1 MKINGERLWQR
12 LMRMAQVGAIPG
24 NGVNRQALSAEEA
37 ESWRLMI
44 DWAQASDLD
53 VRGDA
58 AGNLFVIL
66 PGLDRQAPPLLLGS
80 HLDSQPAGGR
90 FDGVYGVLA
99 ALEVL
104 TVFRERGAQPA
115 CDVVAVSWMNEE
127 GSRFAPGMM
136 GSSLF
141 AGARELS
148 AVRAVTDAAGCSV
161 GQALDALHAAVP
173 LARYAGTHPPAAYLE
188 AHIEQATQL
197 ERAGAT
203 IGVVSGIQG
212 KVTWQVTLRGDRG
225 HAGTVPMTLRRDVLR
240 SFTGIVQRLYE
251 EVGAADP
258 AVMLTIGRLEM
269 QPNAPLVIPDLLT
282 FRIDLRHPDDRRL
295 TALTLAAER
304 LMNALASPCDIAF
317 ARLSEAAPN
326 AFSPEL
332 QQAIAESASHRG
344 YPALP
349 LLSAAGH
356 DARYLAAICPSA
368 MILFPA
374 ARVSAMRRKSGPRRK
389 RSALAHRCCW
399 TWRVGGQACNW
410 LNESSRCCSWII
422 RSLPNCC
429 SIWL

>member
-12 LMRMAQVGAIPG
+12 LMRMAQVGAITG
-24 NGVNRQALSAEEA
+24 DGVNRQALSAEEA

-44 DWAQASDLD
+44 DWAQASDLE
-53 VRGDA
+53 VRCDK

-66 PGLDRQAPPLLLGS
+66 PGTDRQAAPLLLGS
-80 HLDSQPAGGR
+80 HLDSQPTGGR

-104 TVFRERGAQPA
+104 TVLHERGFQPA

-148 AVRAVTDAAGCSV
+148 TVRAVTDEAGCSV
-161 GQALDALHAAVP
+161 GQALDALHRAVP
-173 LARYAGTHPPAAYLE
+173 LRVYACAHPPVAYLE

-197 ERAGAT
+197 ERAAAT

-212 KVTWQVTLRGDRG
+212 KVTWQVTLRGDPG
-225 HAGTVPMTLRRDVLR
+225 HAGTVPMALRRDVLR
-240 SFTGIVQRLYE
+240 SFTGIAQRLYD

-258 AVMLTIGRLEM
+258 AVMLTIGRIEM
-269 QPNAPLVIPDLLT
+269 QPNAPSVIPDCLI
-282 FRIDLRHPDDRRL
+282 FRIDLRHPDAARL
-295 TALTLAAER
+295 TALTATAER
-304 LMNALASPCDIAF
+304 LMRELASPCNIDYT
-317 ARLSEAAPN
+317 RLSEAAPN

-332 QQAIAESASHRG
+332 QQAIASSASERG
-344 YPALP
+344 YPALS

-368 MILFPA
+368 MIFIPCRGGISHAPEEWA
-374 ARVSAMRRKSGPRRK
+374 APEAVSAGAQVLLDVALRWSG
-389 RSALAHRCCW
+389 LQHIGHRF
-399 TWRVGGQACNW
+399 
-410 LNESSRCCSWII
+410 
-422 RSLPNCC
+422 
-429 SIWL
+429 